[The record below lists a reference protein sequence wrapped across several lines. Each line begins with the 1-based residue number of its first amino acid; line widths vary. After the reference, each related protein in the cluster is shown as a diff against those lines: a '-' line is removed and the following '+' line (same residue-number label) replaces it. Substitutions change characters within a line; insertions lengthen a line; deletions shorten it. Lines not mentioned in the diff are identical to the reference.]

1 MPDASD
7 ILAEL
12 RAAKQDWI
20 NCAGH
25 DCDET
30 VWRMVEAIETLDALL
45 TEGHALPE
53 AWKLPSRWHARE
65 TSPEKR
71 AAA

>member
-30 VWRMVEAIETLDALL
+30 VWRIVEAFETLDALL
-45 TEGHALPE
+45 TDGRALPE
-53 AWKLPSRWHARE
+53 DWKLPVRRTGKA